1 MQDASILSEDEN
13 FELIE
18 GEIVPMLANTHL
30 HELIKVGARSRRRAG
45 AHRSPLVRG

>member
-18 GEIVPMLANTHL
+18 GGIVPMLANNHL
-30 HELIKVGARSRRRAG
+30 HELIKVGAHSRRRAD
-45 AHRSPLVRG
+45 AHRSPLVPG

>member
-18 GEIVPMLANTHL
+18 GDGHMVLMTSADRSAKFIARIARRVAERAKLAP
-30 HELIKVGARSRRRAG
+30 VA
-45 AHRSPLVRG
+45 